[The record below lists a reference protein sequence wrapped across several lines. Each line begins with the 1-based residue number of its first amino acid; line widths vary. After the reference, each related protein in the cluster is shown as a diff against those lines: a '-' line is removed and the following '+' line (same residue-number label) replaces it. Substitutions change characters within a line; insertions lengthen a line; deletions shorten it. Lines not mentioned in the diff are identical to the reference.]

1 MVEDWPF
8 LFIAPDL
15 PKAIHIK
22 LPHERCEIGVFEVP
36 RKDLVGQSRHI
47 LNDKGLFVI
56 SPTDDVEVLGVL
68 SERATYIDD
77 AEGFG

>member
-15 PKAIHIK
+15 PKAIHVE
-22 LPHERCEIGVFEVP
+22 LSHERCEIGMFEVA
-36 RKDLVGQSRHI
+36 REDFVGQSRHI
-47 LNDKGLFVI
+47 FDDKGLLVI

-68 SERATYIDD
+68 SERATYVDD
-77 AEGFG
+77 AEGLG